1 MDGEL
6 EEDSKG
12 DFRGDFKQDIEG
24 DLLSS
29 SGQVRSRSGLVQVWF
44 SLQPKFYSFELDS
57 EVGRL
62 VSVIMSVLG
71 TGDDMD
77 IQCNSVPDL
86 SSGFLDP
93 PGPTGDNSFV
103 ALKSRVSS

>member
-29 SGQVRSRSGLVQVWF
+29 SGQVKSRSGLVQVWF
-44 SLQPKFYSFELDS
+44 SLQLKFYSFELDS

-62 VSVIMSVLG
+62 VVFVVGEMKKQHSLRNWLRLKLRSCLVSIFSYS
-71 TGDDMD
+71 D
-77 IQCNSVPDL
+77 
-86 SSGFLDP
+86 FLDLY
-93 PGPTGDNSFV
+93 F
-103 ALKSRVSS
+103 A